1 MTFEYMLVNAN
12 LADRKPAD
20 LERELNDLGAD
31 GWELAVAFG
40 LHNQTFVFQR
50 ELLPAP
56 KAKSKAPK

>member
-1 MTFEYMLVNAN
+1 MTFEYVLVNAN

-31 GWELAVAFG
+31 RWELAVAFG

-56 KAKSKAPK
+56 KTKSKAPK